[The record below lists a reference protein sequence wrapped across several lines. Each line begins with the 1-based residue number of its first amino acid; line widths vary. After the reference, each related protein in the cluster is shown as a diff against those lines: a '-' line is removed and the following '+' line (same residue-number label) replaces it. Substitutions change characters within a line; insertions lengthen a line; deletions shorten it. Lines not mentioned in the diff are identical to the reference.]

1 MGSGVR
7 PWKTGGENL
16 ETEGIENQVMKF
28 FDSFSWSGV
37 IGALIRD
44 EAEIGVCTFYRTP
57 SRSQRLVVFVYCFDL
72 DLFGPLIAS

>member
-1 MGSGVR
+1 MGHGPGKREVKI
-7 PWKTGGENL
+7 WKQIGSKMPSVE
-16 ETEGIENQVMKF
+16 KF
-28 FDSFSWSGV
+28 ASFSWSGV